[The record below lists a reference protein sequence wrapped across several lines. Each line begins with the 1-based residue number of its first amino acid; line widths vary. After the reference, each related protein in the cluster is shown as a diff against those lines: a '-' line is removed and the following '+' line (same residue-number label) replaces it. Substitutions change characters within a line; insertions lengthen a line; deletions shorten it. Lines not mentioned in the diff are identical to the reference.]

1 MRRSISCALAVAMFT
16 AALAAQGA
24 SSPSQNPEQ
33 KGAEKKPAPAKPP
46 TTVVALTGCVGGG
59 RSAGEPF
66 TITSDDG
73 TIAYKLSG
81 KNMRQY
87 LGHRVTIVGSNDT
100 RRLKVVG
107 GLYPSPNVAAQAGAL
122 SATKAAV
129 ASDPI
134 STAAKTDQQLPEFR
148 VKSVQSSGASCG

>member
-24 SSPSQNPEQ
+24 SSPSQSPEQ
-33 KGAEKKPAPAKPP
+33 KAAEKKPAAKPP

-129 ASDPI
+129 AADPI